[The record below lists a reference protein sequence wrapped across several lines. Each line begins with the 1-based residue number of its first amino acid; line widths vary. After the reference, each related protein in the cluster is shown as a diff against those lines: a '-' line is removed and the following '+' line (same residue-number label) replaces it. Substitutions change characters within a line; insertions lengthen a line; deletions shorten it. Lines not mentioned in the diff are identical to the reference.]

1 MKIQTCNRTM
11 HTWFFSAFSRKKTRV
26 ESSPS
31 PRTTPKRAARDLSPA
46 DSDGYNSG
54 EDKSE
59 RPTGRGQA
67 KVLPQPLL
75 PSPVCPPPS
84 DSREKFFERTHSCS
98 MGNNY
103 WPVYRSDPTLLQCA
117 AKNIRF
123 QKLIMKE
130 ETYNLIFFQY
140 S

>member
-1 MKIQTCNRTM
+1 MKIQICNQT
-11 HTWFFSAFSRKKTRV
+11 TWLLSAFSRKRTRV

-59 RPTGRGQA
+59 RPIGRGQA
-67 KVLPQPLL
+67 KLHPQPLL

-84 DSREKFFERTHSCS
+84 DSRENFLKGHT
-98 MGNNY
+98 
-103 WPVYRSDPTLLQCA
+103 PVQWGIIIGLLQ
-117 AKNIRF
+117 I
-123 QKLIMKE
+123 
-130 ETYNLIFFQY
+130 NLIH
-140 S
+140 